1 MIWKILDF
9 LPSLS
14 PVNRKP
20 NGKINCQGI
29 LVFWNSLFSFSL
41 IFFLHSVRIKNEN
54 NDKSANNSFK
64 RDVICFWR
72 HDGDFHYRKRERET
86 IKTPLFMTPIT
97 VFEFQ
102 MWASSYLRLISVTFL
117 LRREKK

>member
-1 MIWKILDF
+1 MIWKILDS

-72 HDGDFHYRKRERET
+72 HDGDFHYRKRERDH
-86 IKTPLFMTPIT
+86 KHPLIYDANYC
-97 VFEFQ
+97 FEFQ